1 MTLLGWLSD
10 PFKGLSDLQL
20 GDEKGTLNHLV
31 IPFLLVNEHVCFFG
45 ALCVGFVGVTPHENI
60 HDWLENHGKFYRK
73 YIDSFMVDF
82 PATHVSFRRSKRLFS
97 TGFNPHPLR
106 VGALENADHLFLN
119 CLEKGDARHQNLWLH
134 KAWNCLEPHSYR
146 LFQLDD
152 FKPLHRKWLEITIS
166 IHFTTNRLVW
176 GSR

>member
-1 MTLLGWLSD
+1 MNI
-10 PFKGLSDLQL
+10 F
-20 GDEKGTLNHLV
+20 V
-31 IPFLLVNEHVCFFG
+31 FFLH
-45 ALCVGFVGVTPHENI
+45 CVLGFVVLHPLKTHMTGWKITT
-60 HDWLENHGKFYRK
+60 FYRK

-82 PATHVSFRRSKRLFS
+82 PATHVSFWGSKRLFS

-106 VGALENADHLFLN
+106 VGALENADHLLLN
-119 CLEKGDARHQNLWLH
+119 CLEKGDAGHQNLWLQT
-134 KAWNCLEPHSYR
+134 AWNCLEPHL

-176 GSR
+176 VSR

>member
-1 MTLLGWLSD
+1 MFFCCIACW
-10 PFKGLSDLQL
+10 
-20 GDEKGTLNHLV
+20 V
-31 IPFLLVNEHVCFFG
+31 LLVLHPLKTHMTG
-45 ALCVGFVGVTPHENI
+45 WKITT
-60 HDWLENHGKFYRK
+60 FYRK
-73 YIDSFMVDF
+73 CIDSFIVDF
-82 PATHVSFRRSKRLFS
+82 PATHVSFRGNKRLLS

-106 VGALENADHLFLN
+106 VGALENAGHLLLN
-119 CLEKGDARHQNLWLH
+119 CLEKGDAGHQNLWLQT
-134 KAWNCLEPHSYR
+134 AWNCLAPNL